1 MKELTARQGE
11 VLGFIKK
18 HISTAGYAP
27 TIREIGDH
35 FGISVKGVQ
44 DHLMVLKRKGVITSE
59 SGKARTIKVIKE
71 VVNENN

>member
-11 VLGFIKK
+11 VLGIIKK

-35 FGISVKGVQ
+35 FCISVKGVQ

-59 SGKARTIKVIKE
+59 SGKARTIKVAEVKE
-71 VVNENN
+71 AVNE